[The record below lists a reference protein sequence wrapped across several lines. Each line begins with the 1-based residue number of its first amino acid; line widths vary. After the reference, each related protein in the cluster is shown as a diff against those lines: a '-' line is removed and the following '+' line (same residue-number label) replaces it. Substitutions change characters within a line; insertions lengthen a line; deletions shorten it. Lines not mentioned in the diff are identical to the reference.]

1 MAHNTSAASM
11 FVLMRKDTPFEWGPQ
26 QNAAFHEL
34 KQVLCKDPVLAAP
47 NTEMSF
53 ILDTDASNTGLGA
66 VLWQL
71 TPGGEQVV
79 AYHSRTLDSRRGTIV
94 SRARYCWQ

>member
-1 MAHNTSAASM
+1 MAHNTSAAPM

-66 VLWQL
+66 
-71 TPGGEQVV
+71 EQVV

>member
-1 MAHNTSAASM
+1 M

-34 KQVLCKDPVLAAP
+34 KQALCKDPVLVAP
-47 NTEMSF
+47 NTELPF

-66 VLWQL
+66 VLSQL
-71 TPGGEQVV
+71 TPDGEQVV
-79 AYHSRTLDSRRGTIV
+79 AYQSYLG
-94 SRARYCWQ
+94 